1 MTNTAQNI
9 PCPECQT
16 NIPFDTK
23 QLLMGVKF
31 VCPNCHASIGLAA
44 ESKSM
49 VGKTMEQF
57 EDLKSKLPK
66 GK

>member
-1 MTNTAQNI
+1 MTNTTQII
-9 PCPECQT
+9 PCPVCQT

-31 VCPNCHASIGLAA
+31 TCPNCQASIGLDS
-44 ESKSM
+44 ESKPL
-49 VGKTMEQF
+49 VEKTLEKF
-57 EDLKSKLPK
+57 EDLKKNLAK